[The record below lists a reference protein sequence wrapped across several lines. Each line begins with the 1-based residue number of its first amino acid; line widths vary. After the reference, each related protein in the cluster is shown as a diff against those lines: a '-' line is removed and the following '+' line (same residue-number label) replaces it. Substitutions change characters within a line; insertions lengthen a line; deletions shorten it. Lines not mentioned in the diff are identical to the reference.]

1 MEPLKKI
8 LLCLRNVFT
17 KKDDSVIPTDFSDLA
32 PLDSIDNTSE
42 YLNAL
47 DWALKNRRI
56 RNVALCGPYGA
67 GKSSIINS
75 YLKSHADAQQKSL
88 RISMATFIESKTE
101 ESDSSHSVALKPDEI
116 ETGILKQLFY
126 KVPHTKIPQ
135 SRYRKLHKGGK
146 LIAWRNLVLIS
157 IFLLLL
163 GFIFAPDHVINVT
176 NILYETWPFS
186 TLPAKVA
193 IVAFAVLF
201 TGVLGS
207 IAWCF
212 YPAFSRMKISSISIS
227 AKANVEGDEES
238 KESIFNKNM
247 DEIVYFFEETRYRYV
262 FFEDLDRLNDA
273 AIFVR
278 LRELNTLLNND
289 DEIKDPVVFIYAVRD
304 DIFSNEDRTKFFDF
318 LIPIVPFINST
329 NSGEELS
336 KRLEA
341 SKKKEFLYNISS
353 SFIDDVSPFISDMRI
368 LKNIYNEFIIYKN
381 TLQAEPNLELSDE
394 SMMALMVF
402 KNLYPKEFAELQK
415 EQGIVKQAFRDK
427 VQFVNIETT
436 SLNKEIANSSEIL
449 EKIQQDNLQNVKE
462 LKVAMLYAAVGNA
475 QILEVGQY
483 SYDLFMQDD
492 FDFSVL
498 TKADRQN
505 IYFHNRSYGSIY
517 EWKDASFFQPY
528 YERWQY
534 LQYAGENRISEQKAN
549 VESAKKQ
556 IHDISKLSLCEL
568 IEKYSASAVL
578 SEDVRK
584 NKLLVFLL
592 RRGYIDEKYIYYINY
607 FKGSSITNDDMNFI
621 LAVKTHTLLEPS
633 YHLEK
638 TSNIVNKLQ
647 PYEFEQKEIYN
658 YNLLEYLLSSDL
670 NTDKRDIFIKQ
681 LSDET
686 KQSWEFID
694 TFFNTTKYKDLFIQ
708 LLSTSWPKMWKF
720 IAENPVLTYER
731 QIEYLSTIL
740 SCLSSDQLVLMNSDS
755 EVTEFFNKHK
765 DILQKLSGLDSDT
778 LIQAISIFDVHFE
791 DLATENVSRSVLEY
805 TFEHNHYKINVAMIS
820 NVVRFVDADRVA
832 HLKTQNYTTVCS
844 LGYHPLLLYIQE
856 NCTFYVKNVILREEN
871 NLEDENAVVD
881 LIDRIFPDIA
891 LCQKLIEHENMCI
904 SKLESC
910 CSDRLQ
916 ESPDSVR
923 QIWDF
928 ILENQKLKPIWENIL
943 IYKNAFNFTPKLISF
958 MVSASTELGKANT
971 ENVPHSFIQDFIKAN
986 DNKAFPILIPHLRLD
1001 PFDVPLSQ
1009 IAEEN
1014 VSILIDYRH
1023 IPFTPDQ
1030 MKELKKQYPSL
1041 QARFILQ
1048 NQADAFAELDSVA
1061 MDQNLFQELLLDPR
1075 LESQYRQTLFDSY
1088 YQKYLNTQIA
1098 DKVDEMGISVNHDE
1112 FEEVWQLLSGGE
1124 RENFLL
1130 SHLEILNGDD
1140 FEKCF
1145 ANMEPPFN
1153 LLSNRTQ
1160 RNQVTVPWKDGIKQ
1174 LLDRLKAVNYITS
1187 YTERAAAQQND
1198 GSRQDE
1204 KSNSRVYTVRIKVLR

>member
-32 PLDSIDNTSE
+32 PLDSIDNTNE

-75 YLKSHADAQQKSL
+75 YLKSHAAAQQKSL

-101 ESDSSHSVALKPDEI
+101 GSDSSHSVALKPDEI

-157 IFLLLL
+157 FFLLLL

-517 EWKDASFFQPY
+517 EWKDSSFFQPY

-534 LQYAGENRISEQKAN
+534 LQYAGENRISEQKAT
-549 VESAKKQ
+549 VENAKKQ

-568 IEKYSASAVL
+568 IEKYGASAVL

-607 FKGSSITNDDMNFI
+607 FKGS
-621 LAVKTHTLLEPS
+621 
-633 YHLEK
+633 
-638 TSNIVNKLQ
+638 
-647 PYEFEQKEIYN
+647 
-658 YNLLEYLLSSDL
+658 
-670 NTDKRDIFIKQ
+670 
-681 LSDET
+681 
-686 KQSWEFID
+686 
-694 TFFNTTKYKDLFIQ
+694 
-708 LLSTSWPKMWKF
+708 
-720 IAENPVLTYER
+720 
-731 QIEYLSTIL
+731 
-740 SCLSSDQLVLMNSDS
+740 
-755 EVTEFFNKHK
+755 
-765 DILQKLSGLDSDT
+765 
-778 LIQAISIFDVHFE
+778 ISIFDVHFE
-791 DLATENVSRSVLEY
+791 DLATENVSGSVLEY

-856 NCTFYVKNVILREEN
+856 NCTFYVENVILREEN
-871 NLEDENAVVD
+871 NLENENAVVD
-881 LIDRIFPDIA
+881 LIDRIFPNIA

-904 SKLESC
+904 SNLESC

-928 ILENQKLKPIWENIL
+928 ILGNQKLKPIWENIL

-958 MVSASTELGKANT
+958 MVSASAELGKANT
-971 ENVPHSFIQDFIKAN
+971 DNVPHSFIQDFIKTS
-986 DNKAFPILIPHLRLD
+986 DNEAFPILIPHLRLD

-1023 IPFTPDQ
+1023 IPFTPNQ

-1088 YQKYLNTQIA
+1088 YQMYLNTQIA
-1098 DKVDEMGISVNHDE
+1098 DK
-1112 FEEVWQLLSGGE
+1112 
-1124 RENFLL
+1124 
-1130 SHLEILNGDD
+1130 
-1140 FEKCF
+1140 
-1145 ANMEPPFN
+1145 
-1153 LLSNRTQ
+1153 
-1160 RNQVTVPWKDGIKQ
+1160 
-1174 LLDRLKAVNYITS
+1174 
-1187 YTERAAAQQND
+1187 
-1198 GSRQDE
+1198 
-1204 KSNSRVYTVRIKVLR
+1204 

>member
-1 MEPLKKI
+1 MEQLKKI

-101 ESDSSHSVALKPDEI
+101 GSDSSHSVSLKPDEI

-163 GFIFAPDHVINVT
+163 GFIFAPDHVINVI

-193 IVAFAVLF
+193 IVAFVILF

-207 IAWCF
+207 IVWCF

-427 VQFVNIETT
+427 VRFVNIETT

-449 EKIQQDNLQNVKE
+449 EKIQ
-462 LKVAMLYAAVGNA
+462 
-475 QILEVGQY
+475 
-483 SYDLFMQDD
+483 
-492 FDFSVL
+492 
-498 TKADRQN
+498 
-505 IYFHNRSYGSIY
+505 
-517 EWKDASFFQPY
+517 
-528 YERWQY
+528 
-534 LQYAGENRISEQKAN
+534 
-549 VESAKKQ
+549 Q

-694 TFFNTTKYKDLFIQ
+694 TFFNTTRTFVR
-708 LLSTSWPKMWKF
+708 STS
-720 IAENPVLTYER
+720 
-731 QIEYLSTIL
+731 
-740 SCLSSDQLVLMNSDS
+740 
-755 EVTEFFNKHK
+755 
-765 DILQKLSGLDSDT
+765 
-778 LIQAISIFDVHFE
+778 
-791 DLATENVSRSVLEY
+791 
-805 TFEHNHYKINVAMIS
+805 
-820 NVVRFVDADRVA
+820 
-832 HLKTQNYTTVCS
+832 
-844 LGYHPLLLYIQE
+844 
-856 NCTFYVKNVILREEN
+856 
-871 NLEDENAVVD
+871 
-881 LIDRIFPDIA
+881 
-891 LCQKLIEHENMCI
+891 
-904 SKLESC
+904 
-910 CSDRLQ
+910 
-916 ESPDSVR
+916 
-923 QIWDF
+923 
-928 ILENQKLKPIWENIL
+928 
-943 IYKNAFNFTPKLISF
+943 
-958 MVSASTELGKANT
+958 
-971 ENVPHSFIQDFIKAN
+971 
-986 DNKAFPILIPHLRLD
+986 
-1001 PFDVPLSQ
+1001 
-1009 IAEEN
+1009 
-1014 VSILIDYRH
+1014 
-1023 IPFTPDQ
+1023 
-1030 MKELKKQYPSL
+1030 
-1041 QARFILQ
+1041 
-1048 NQADAFAELDSVA
+1048 
-1061 MDQNLFQELLLDPR
+1061 
-1075 LESQYRQTLFDSY
+1075 
-1088 YQKYLNTQIA
+1088 
-1098 DKVDEMGISVNHDE
+1098 
-1112 FEEVWQLLSGGE
+1112 
-1124 RENFLL
+1124 
-1130 SHLEILNGDD
+1130 
-1140 FEKCF
+1140 
-1145 ANMEPPFN
+1145 
-1153 LLSNRTQ
+1153 
-1160 RNQVTVPWKDGIKQ
+1160 
-1174 LLDRLKAVNYITS
+1174 
-1187 YTERAAAQQND
+1187 
-1198 GSRQDE
+1198 
-1204 KSNSRVYTVRIKVLR
+1204 

>member
-1 MEPLKKI
+1 MEPLKKV
-8 LLCLRNVFT
+8 LLRLRNIFT

-88 RISMATFIESKTE
+88 HISMATFIESKTE
-101 ESDSSHSVALKPDEI
+101 GSDSSHSVALKPDEI

-135 SRYRKLHKGGK
+135 SRYRKLHKDGK

-186 TLPAKVA
+186 TLPAKIA

-247 DEIVYFFEETRYRYV
+247 DEIVYFFEETRY
-262 FFEDLDRLNDA
+262 
-273 AIFVR
+273 
-278 LRELNTLLNND
+278 
-289 DEIKDPVVFIYAVRD
+289 
-304 DIFSNEDRTKFFDF
+304 
-318 LIPIVPFINST
+318 
-329 NSGEELS
+329 
-336 KRLEA
+336 
-341 SKKKEFLYNISS
+341 
-353 SFIDDVSPFISDMRI
+353 
-368 LKNIYNEFIIYKN
+368 NEFIIYKN

-415 EQGIVKQAFRDK
+415 EQGIVKQAFRNK

-449 EKIQQDNLQNVKE
+449 EKVQQDNLQNVKE

-475 QILEVGQY
+475 QILQIGHY
-483 SYDLFMQDD
+483 SYDSFMQDD
-492 FDFSVL
+492 FDFSDL
-498 TKADRQN
+498 IKADQIQIRF
-505 IYFHNRSYGSIY
+505 YKSYNSGY
-517 EWKDASFFQPY
+517 EWKDPAFFQPY
-528 YERWQY
+528 YERWQH
-534 LQYAGENRISEQKAN
+534 LRYAGENRISEQKAN
-549 VESAKKQ
+549 VENAKKQ

-592 RRGYIDEKYIYYINY
+592 RRGYIDEKYTYYINY

-621 LAVKTHTLLEPS
+621 LAVKTHTPLEPS

-731 QIEYLSTIL
+731 QIEYLSTML

-778 LIQAISIFDVHFE
+778 LIHAISIFDVHFE
-791 DLATENVSRSVLEY
+791 DLATENVSGSVLEY

-856 NCTFYVKNVILREEN
+856 NCTFYVENVILREEN
-871 NLEDENAVVD
+871 NLENENAVVD
-881 LIDRIFPDIA
+881 LIDRIFPNIA

-904 SKLESC
+904 SNLESC

-928 ILENQKLKPIWENIL
+928 ILGNQKLKPTWENIL

-958 MVSASTELGKANT
+958 MVSASAELGKANT
-971 ENVPHSFIQDFIKAN
+971 DNVPHSFIQDFIKAN
-986 DNKAFPILIPHLRLD
+986 DNEAFPILIPHLRLD

-1009 IAEEN
+1009 IAEKN
-1014 VSILIDYRH
+1014 VSLLIDYRH

-1041 QARFILQ
+1041 QAKFILQ
-1048 NQADAFAELDSVA
+1048 NQAAAFSELNSVL

-1088 YQKYLNTQIA
+1088 YQKYLNAQIA
-1098 DKVDEMGISVNHDE
+1098 DKVDELGISVNHDE
-1112 FEEVWQLLSGGE
+1112 FEEVWQLLSDGE

-1130 SHLEILNGDD
+1130 SHLEILNRDD

-1174 LLDRLKAVNYITS
+1174 LLDRLKAIKYITS
-1187 YTERAAAQQND
+1187 YTEKAAAQQND

-1204 KSNSRVYTVRIKVLR
+1204 KSNRSVYIVRIKVLK

>member
-101 ESDSSHSVALKPDEI
+101 GSDSSHSVALKPDEI

-163 GFIFAPDHVINVT
+163 GFIFAPDHVINVI

-186 TLPAKVA
+186 TPPAKVA
-193 IVAFAVLF
+193 IVAFAILF

-427 VQFVNIETT
+427 VRFVNIETT

-475 QILEVGQY
+475 QIMEIGQY
-483 SYDLFMQDD
+483 SY
-492 FDFSVL
+492 
-498 TKADRQN
+498 A
-505 IYFHNRSYGSIY
+505 
-517 EWKDASFFQPY
+517 P
-528 YERWQY
+528 
-534 LQYAGENRISEQKAN
+534 
-549 VESAKKQ
+549 
-556 IHDISKLSLCEL
+556 
-568 IEKYSASAVL
+568 
-578 SEDVRK
+578 
-584 NKLLVFLL
+584 
-592 RRGYIDEKYIYYINY
+592 
-607 FKGSSITNDDMNFI
+607 
-621 LAVKTHTLLEPS
+621 
-633 YHLEK
+633 
-638 TSNIVNKLQ
+638 
-647 PYEFEQKEIYN
+647 
-658 YNLLEYLLSSDL
+658 
-670 NTDKRDIFIKQ
+670 
-681 LSDET
+681 
-686 KQSWEFID
+686 QS
-694 TFFNTTKYKDLFIQ
+694 
-708 LLSTSWPKMWKF
+708 
-720 IAENPVLTYER
+720 
-731 QIEYLSTIL
+731 
-740 SCLSSDQLVLMNSDS
+740 
-755 EVTEFFNKHK
+755 
-765 DILQKLSGLDSDT
+765 
-778 LIQAISIFDVHFE
+778 
-791 DLATENVSRSVLEY
+791 
-805 TFEHNHYKINVAMIS
+805 
-820 NVVRFVDADRVA
+820 
-832 HLKTQNYTTVCS
+832 
-844 LGYHPLLLYIQE
+844 
-856 NCTFYVKNVILREEN
+856 
-871 NLEDENAVVD
+871 
-881 LIDRIFPDIA
+881 
-891 LCQKLIEHENMCI
+891 
-904 SKLESC
+904 
-910 CSDRLQ
+910 
-916 ESPDSVR
+916 
-923 QIWDF
+923 
-928 ILENQKLKPIWENIL
+928 
-943 IYKNAFNFTPKLISF
+943 
-958 MVSASTELGKANT
+958 
-971 ENVPHSFIQDFIKAN
+971 
-986 DNKAFPILIPHLRLD
+986 
-1001 PFDVPLSQ
+1001 
-1009 IAEEN
+1009 
-1014 VSILIDYRH
+1014 
-1023 IPFTPDQ
+1023 
-1030 MKELKKQYPSL
+1030 
-1041 QARFILQ
+1041 
-1048 NQADAFAELDSVA
+1048 
-1061 MDQNLFQELLLDPR
+1061 
-1075 LESQYRQTLFDSY
+1075 
-1088 YQKYLNTQIA
+1088 
-1098 DKVDEMGISVNHDE
+1098 
-1112 FEEVWQLLSGGE
+1112 
-1124 RENFLL
+1124 
-1130 SHLEILNGDD
+1130 
-1140 FEKCF
+1140 
-1145 ANMEPPFN
+1145 
-1153 LLSNRTQ
+1153 
-1160 RNQVTVPWKDGIKQ
+1160 
-1174 LLDRLKAVNYITS
+1174 
-1187 YTERAAAQQND
+1187 
-1198 GSRQDE
+1198 
-1204 KSNSRVYTVRIKVLR
+1204 